1 MNIMKVC
8 SMTSFLTL
16 TNEREFTHAELKV
29 IVADILL
36 KE

>member
-8 SMTSFLTL
+8 SMTSFQTM
-16 TNEREFTHAELKV
+16 TNEREFTHTYLKV
-29 IVADILL
+29 IVAEILL